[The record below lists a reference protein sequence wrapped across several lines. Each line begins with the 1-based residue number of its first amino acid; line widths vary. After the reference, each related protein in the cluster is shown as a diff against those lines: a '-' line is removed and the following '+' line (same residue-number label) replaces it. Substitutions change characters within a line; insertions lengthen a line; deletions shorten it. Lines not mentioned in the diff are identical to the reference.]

1 MLKRNVSLLL
11 LSGGK
16 STRMRSPK
24 AWIKLY
30 NEKSFAE
37 QILSCYKAV
46 DLQNKV
52 LVLNH
57 AHQNKD
63 EETKLNL
70 LFKPLQI
77 LYNVHTEKD
86 RLFSIQLGLEKVNSN
101 LCFIHNID
109 QPFVTK
115 ETLNMLLS
123 HSDSGDVLIPKYK
136 QKSGHPILI
145 GKNVIKELKTQYKN
159 YATLKDVL
167 NQFKKTYV
175 AVHSNEILTNINTPD
190 ELAQHLN
197 ITIAN

>member
-70 LFKPLQI
+70 LFNPLQI
-77 LYNVHTEKD
+77 LYNVHTEKG
-86 RLFSIQLGLEKVNSN
+86 RLYSIKIGLEKINTDY
-101 LCFIHNID
+101 CFIQNID
-109 QPFVTK
+109 QPFISK
-115 ETLNMLLS
+115 EILCTLINQLPF
-123 HSDSGDVLIPKYK
+123 GDVIIPKYN
-136 QKSGHPILI
+136 QKGGHPILI

-190 ELAQHLN
+190 ELAQQLN

>member
-24 AWIKLY
+24 AWIKFY

-86 RLFSIQLGLEKVNSN
+86 RLFSIQLGLEKVNSD

-123 HSDSGDVLIPKYK
+123 HSDSGDVVIPKYN
-136 QKSGHPILI
+136 QKGGHPILV

-190 ELAQHLN
+190 ELAQQLN
-197 ITIAN
+197 ITNV